1 MIGTVVDFAS
11 GGHEVN
17 CCPRDMRAFTVCR
30 LVDMLGL
37 KAYVQEIRPKFT
49 AKLEVSSYFPR
60 PRCVSP
66 SARKASHCEMT
77 KVSAPVTE
85 QDGIAQSFQNPL
97 LKACSVNYSRI
108 PGKI

>member
-49 AKLEVSSYFPR
+49 AKLSLPPAPVP
-60 PRCVSP
+60 PVSP